1 MIDIS
6 EVHWLVLSNSSEYL
20 RAQAIDTFPLA
31 QPITRREMH
40 AIMIQIRMNS
50 LSQMSRKQ

>member
-40 AIMIQIRMNS
+40 AIMIQISMNS